1 MPSLSSIARGVFCPC
16 SCNQICDWLPCA
28 QRTMLEMS
36 RIISMLT
43 GSELLAKV
51 KELGDASKSDL
62 VRSCGYVSAKKDGSE
77 RLNFTAF
84 YEALLDAKGVSLG
97 TDAGVKGRGKG
108 GRKLSYVATVQ
119 GNGNLLVGKA
129 YTAMLDLKP
138 GDEFEIKIGRKQIQ
152 LIPAG
157 AVGGE
162 ED

>member
-1 MPSLSSIARGVFCPC
+1 MLLAL
-16 SCNQICDWLPCA
+16 DLPHTLR
-28 QRTMLEMS
+28 RTMLEMP
-36 RIISMLT
+36 RMISMLT

-62 VRSCGYVSAKKDGSE
+62 VRGCGYVSTKKDGSE

-97 TDAGVKGRGKG
+97 LDVGGKGRGKG

-129 YTAMLDLKP
+129 YTAMLDLNP

-157 AVGGE
+157 GGSVE